1 MKKGLFS
8 GWREVFSFTFRQGTN
23 QKGFKNATVG
33 IALLMLL
40 IGLAISTIMA
50 FVQKK
55 DATKVSNIE
64 KVYVIDESGL
74 EVLYLDSFTKEQGE
88 SFPKV
93 TFEYTEKDVKA
104 LSTQLGE
111 NAPNDVIL
119 QITRQEEGYLL
130 SVILPEGCEIS
141 ESEGEDLND
150 ALLMSMEQSKLLS
163 SGIPME
169 KLVTAMSSVSVTQLD
184 AGEEERS
191 IGEELVSMLLPML
204 IMFIMYFM
212 VLVYGQSIG
221 NIVSVEKS
229 SKLMEML
236 LTLTRPY
243 GLIFGKV
250 FAMTVVAILQVV
262 LWIAALVG
270 GFFLGHF
277 VAGQYIYPEY
287 SNVLLEVFAL
297 LQGQDGSTAFSIS
310 AMALGLFTICL
321 SFLFYCMLA
330 GLVASFASKAEELAQ
345 VMAYYQII
353 MIAGFFAAYM
363 LPLQEKDWIN
373 TILRIVPVTSAFI
386 LPGDILVGNI
396 TVLQGVLYVAILLA
410 ATMLVVV
417 ITGKI
422 YKNQL
427 FYKGKSVAERLHRK
441 KAKA

>member
-1 MKKGLFS
+1 MKKGLFC
-8 GWREVFSFTFRQGTN
+8 GWRDVFSFTFRQGTTL
-23 QKGFKNATVG
+23 KGFKNSTVG
-33 IALLMLL
+33 VAILMLVV
-40 IGLAISTIMA
+40 GLAISTIMA

-55 DATKVSNIE
+55 DASKVSDIE
-64 KVYVIDESGL
+64 KVYVINESGL
-74 EVLYLDSFTKEQGE
+74 EVLYLDSFTKEYGE

-93 TFEYTEKDVKA
+93 AFEFTQKDIKTLATE
-104 LSTQLGE
+104 LGE
-111 NAPNDVIL
+111 NAPYDVIL
-119 QITRQEEGYLL
+119 QITRQDEGYLL
-130 SVILPEGCEIS
+130 SLILPDGCEIS
-141 ESEGEDLND
+141 KSDGEDLND

-169 KLVTAMSSVSVTQLD
+169 KLVTAMSSVMVTKLD

-191 IGEELVSMLLPML
+191 VGEELVAMLLPMI
-204 IMFIMYFM
+204 IMFVMYFM
-212 VLVYGQSIG
+212 VLIYGQSIG
-221 NIVSVEKS
+221 NVVSVEKS

-250 FAMTVVAILQVV
+250 FAMTTIAILQML
-262 LWIAALVG
+262 LWIAALVS

-287 SNVLLEVFAL
+287 SNVLLDVFAL
-297 LQGQDGSTAFSIS
+297 LKNQNGSTAFSAG
-310 AMALGLFTICL
+310 AMILGLFTICL

-353 MIAGFFAAYM
+353 MVAGFFCAYM
-363 LPLQEKDWIN
+363 LPLQEKEWIN
-373 TILRIVPVTSAFI
+373 TILRIVPITSAYA

-410 ATMLVVV
+410 ATLLVVV
-417 ITGKI
+417 ITGRV

-427 FYKGKSVAERLHRK
+427 FYKGKSLSERLYKK

>member
-1 MKKGLFS
+1 MKKGLFC
-8 GWREVFSFTFRQGTN
+8 GWRDVFSFTFKQGTAP
-23 QKGFKNATVG
+23 KGFKNSTVG
-33 IALLMLL
+33 IAVLMLV

-55 DATKVSNIE
+55 DASKVSDIE

-74 EVLYLDSFTKEQGE
+74 EVLYLDSFAQEYGE

-93 TFEYTEKDVKA
+93 AFEPTQKDVKTLA
-104 LSTQLGE
+104 AELGE
-111 NAPNDVIL
+111 NAPYDVIL
-119 QITRQEEGYLL
+119 QITGQEEGYLL
-130 SVILPEGCEIS
+130 SLILPDGCRVS
-141 ESEGEDLND
+141 ESDGEDLND

-169 KLVTAMSSVSVTQLD
+169 KLVTAMSSVNVTKLD

-191 IGEELVSMLLPML
+191 VGEELVAMLLPMI
-204 IMFIMYFM
+204 IMFVMYLM
-212 VLVYGQSIG
+212 VLIYGQSIG

-250 FAMTVVAILQVV
+250 FAMTAIAVLQML

-270 GFFLGHF
+270 GFFMGHF

-287 SNVLLEVFAL
+287 SNVLLDIFEL
-297 LQGQDGSTAFSIS
+297 LKSQDGSTAFSGG
-310 AMALGLFTICL
+310 AMILGLFTICL
-321 SFLFYCMLA
+321 AFLFYCMLA

-345 VMAYYQII
+345 VMAYYQIV
-353 MIAGFFAAYM
+353 MVAGFFCAYM
-363 LPLQEKDWIN
+363 LPLQEKEWIN
-373 TILRIVPVTSAFI
+373 TILRIVPVTSAYV

-410 ATMLVVV
+410 ATFLTVV
-417 ITGKI
+417 ITGRV

-427 FYKGKSVAERLHRK
+427 FYKGKSLTERLHKK